1 MGSSWDA
8 TNERK
13 QIQRPHGTYT
23 EIAAEF
29 TERKEVD
36 SRRLKVEG
44 SEKKGVSDSRF
55 VESAPGSGTLFAKV

>member
-1 MGSSWDA
+1 MGSSRDA

-36 SRRLKVEG
+36 SRRLKVEVVG
-44 SEKKGVSDSRF
+44 EKRS
-55 VESAPGSGTLFAKV
+55 L